1 MSYILTSYTTDQ
13 YYSPYDRLVYSNY
26 LDLDLDFGVINRV
39 YNYIIQ
45 GLEQRVLLDRKP
57 LTGVRDLLRVWY
69 LTKPLH
75 EIVRVG
81 YDHSKFKE
89 FYEIRQIYWGEVL
102 KTNVTL

>member
-1 MSYILTSYTTDQ
+1 MTDQ

-26 LDLDLDFGVINRV
+26 LDLDFGVINRV
-39 YNYIIQ
+39 YNCTIQ

-69 LTKPLH
+69 QTKPLH
-75 EIVRVG
+75 EILRVG

-89 FYEIRQIYWGEVL
+89 FYGIRLPWLQRSVL
-102 KTNVTL
+102 KILNMK